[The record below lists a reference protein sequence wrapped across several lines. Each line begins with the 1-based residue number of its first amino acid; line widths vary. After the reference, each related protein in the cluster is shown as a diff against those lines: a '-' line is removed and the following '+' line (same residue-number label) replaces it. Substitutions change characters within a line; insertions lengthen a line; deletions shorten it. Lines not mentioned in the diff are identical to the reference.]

1 MTVTRISKTRIPKFA
16 YIALAST
23 ASFAITVGLTGC
35 TQAAEV
41 PAGDTETVTL
51 VAHDS
56 FAMSKELIAAFE
68 AETNYKLEIIKSGD
82 AGAMTNKLVLTKDQ
96 PLGDVV
102 FGIDNTYASVATKNS
117 IIDGEL
123 TAVDFGD
130 VCLNYDKAWFAKN
143 ETPAPASLSD
153 LTKPEF
159 KGLTVLTNPASSS
172 PGMAF
177 LAAAVATFG
186 DAGYGQYL
194 QALKSN
200 DVKIAAGWED
210 AYFTDFSGSSGK
222 GKYPIVLSYSTS
234 PAFEVRDDGQ
244 SQTASVLD
252 GCFRQTEYAGVLAGT
267 DNPAGA
273 KALIDFMLA
282 DQFQTALPD
291 AMYVYPINN
300 SIALPEAWTEWAPVA
315 DKPVGADLDIAANR
329 EKWLSTWSEIF

>member
-1 MTVTRISKTRIPKFA
+1 MAVTRISKTRIPKFA

-23 ASFAITVGLTGC
+23 ASLAITVGLTGC

-82 AGAMTNKLVLTKDQ
+82 AGDMTNKLVLTKDQ

-102 FGIDNTYASVATKNS
+102 FGIDNTYASVAAKNS

-210 AYFTDFSGSSGK
+210 AYFT
-222 GKYPIVLSYSTS
+222 TS
-234 PAFEVRDDGQ
+234 LAHQAR
-244 SQTASVLD
+244 ASIRL
-252 GCFRQTEYAGVLAGT
+252 F
-267 DNPAGA
+267 
-273 KALIDFMLA
+273 
-282 DQFQTALPD
+282 
-291 AMYVYPINN
+291 
-300 SIALPEAWTEWAPVA
+300 
-315 DKPVGADLDIAANR
+315 
-329 EKWLSTWSEIF
+329 

>member
-1 MTVTRISKTRIPKFA
+1 MAVTRIPKFA

-23 ASFAITVGLTGC
+23 ASIALAIGLTGC
-35 TQAAEV
+35 SQAADV
-41 PAGDTETVTL
+41 PTGDTKTVTL

-56 FAMSKELIAAFE
+56 FAISKELIAAFE
-68 AETNYKLEIIKSGD
+68 AETHYKLEIIKSGD

-117 IIDGEL
+117 VIDGEL
-123 TAVDFGD
+123 TAIDFGD
-130 VCLNYDKAWFAKN
+130 VCLNYDKTWFAKN
-143 ETPAPASLSD
+143 ETPAPSSLAD

-222 GKYPIVLSYSTS
+222 GAYPIVLSYSTS
-234 PAFEVRDDGQ
+234 PAFEIRDDGQ

-291 AMYVYPINN
+291 AMYVYPINK
-300 SIALPEAWTEWAPVA
+300 SIKLPDAWAEWAPVA